1 MDETSPIELC
11 FICDDGYVMPTAV
24 AIQSLKENGTG
35 GRRCRVHIVAADLS
49 EESEAVLRGMSD
61 GDVSVTVVRA
71 SAQELASLHVPQEG
85 GMCVATPAALLKFS
99 LGELLPDLDKVLYLD
114 GDILIRGDLAEFLD
128 VDLGDNLLAA
138 APDTGV
144 LSFPRPIHSEVAA
157 YFNSGVMLLNLAKMR
172 AEGYAEKLAA
182 AKKDDTDHAL
192 MDQDVFNRVCDGRIA
207 LLPPRC
213 NCLMANL
220 ARAFGH
226 GLFAMADFNRRFG
239 TDYRNLSAF
248 GEDAILV
255 HFSSKDKPWL
265 SPDVPFSGEWMQAFE
280 RSPFAWRPREIKTI
294 GLVYHGLGKGG
305 IERSASFQ
313 LPMFRRMGLRVVA
326 FTDTDTSAEDY
337 ANGGDFDR
345 VSLSAF
351 AGDPVAHARALHREI
366 RRRKVELLIHHDAY
380 VPARLRHDVRA
391 ARTAGAAVAVFW
403 NNVFSH
409 FLIRLGRQLET
420 KALFDACREVTAML
434 TLTKTDEA
442 FFRMLGHPSFAMPFS
457 DPDLLAG
464 FTRREWPHRIIWLGR
479 LVEQKQPIHAFRIF
493 EKVRER
499 VPDSELVV
507 LGDGDADTERELAE
521 WLKSRPAVASSIRME
536 GFRKDVRPFLEAC
549 GVGLVTSRF
558 EGYCHSIVEMKM
570 AAMPVV
576 SYSMPYLDTLKP
588 DSGAICV
595 PQGEVG
601 AAADAIVR
609 LFGDPDEWRRQGARA
624 RRSYEE
630 LASVDE
636 EGNYERLLEWLKSG
650 AGDEG
655 AAISPRYARFVVETF
670 VEHAHAALEI
680 MDRTARGETDRAV
693 REEWTRDRSYRLG
706 RFLTWPYRTAKRIW
720 HAMAKCRKFQE

>member
-1 MDETSPIELC
+1 MLSPIDIC

-49 EESEAVLRGMSD
+49 EECQAVLRGMSD
-61 GDVSVTVVRA
+61 GEVSVTVVRA
-71 SAQELASLHVPQEG
+71 SAQELASLHAPQEN

-99 LGELLPDLDKVLYLD
+99 LGELLPDLDKALYLD
-114 GDILIRGDLAEFLD
+114 GDVLVRKSLAPIFDLE
-128 VDLGDNLLAA
+128 LGENVLAA

-144 LSFPRPIHSEVAA
+144 MSFHRSIHDEVRR
-157 YFNSGVMLLNLAKMR
+157 YFNSGVMLLDLKKMR
-172 AEGYAEKLAA
+172 AGGYAAKLTA
-182 AKKDDTDHAL
+182 AKRSDNERAL
-192 MDQDVFNRVCDGRIA
+192 MDQDVFNRVFDGRVQS
-207 LLPPRC
+207 LPVRW
-213 NCLMANL
+213 NCLIVNL
-220 ARAFGH
+220 VRAFGH
-226 GLFAMADFNRRFG
+226 GLFSMQAFNGAFG
-239 TDYRNLSAF
+239 TGYANLSEF
-248 GEDAILV
+248 GQDAAII

-265 SPDVPFSGEWMQAFE
+265 SPDVPFSKEWMEAFE
-280 RSPFAWRPREIKTI
+280 RSPFAWRPHEVKTI

-326 FTDTDTSAEDY
+326 FVDTEISDDEY
-337 ANGGDFDR
+337 ANGGDFER
-345 VSLSAF
+345 VSLTAF
-351 AGDPVAHARALHREI
+351 FGKPVEHARALHHEI
-366 RRRKVELLIHHDAY
+366 SRRKIDLLVHHDAY
-380 VPARLRHDVRA
+380 VPEWLRMDVRA

-409 FLIRLGRQLET
+409 FLIRPGRQLET

-464 FTRREWPHRIIWLGR
+464 FTRREWPHRIVWLGR

-499 VPDSELVV
+499 VPDAELVV
-507 LGDGDADTERELAE
+507 LGDGDVETESALTE
-521 WLKSRPAVASSIRME
+521 WLKAHPDIAPSIRME
-536 GFRKDVRPFLEAC
+536 GFRKDVRPYLEEA

-570 AAMPVV
+570 ASMPVV
-576 SYSMPYLDTLKP
+576 AYSMPYLDTLRP
-588 DSGAICV
+588 GSGAICV
-595 PQGEVG
+595 AQGDVA
-601 AAADAIVR
+601 AAADAIIR
-609 LFGDPDEWRRQGARA
+609 LFCDPGELGRQGSCA

-630 LASVDE
+630 LSSVDE
-636 EGNYERLLEWLKSG
+636 EGNYHRFLGWLADGKH
-650 AGDEG
+650 DECL
-655 AAISPRYARFVVETF
+655 AVDPQWARSVAETF

-680 MDRTARGETDRAV
+680 MDRSVRHETECAIRS
-693 REEWTRDRSYRLG
+693 EWSRDRSYRLG
-706 RFLTWPYRTAKRIW
+706 RILTWPYRAAKRMWQKIY
-720 HAMAKCRKFQE
+720 CG

>member
-1 MDETSPIELC
+1 MAETSPIELC

-114 GDILIRGDLAEFLD
+114 GDILIRGDLAEFFD

-157 YFNSGVMLLNLAKMR
+157 YFNSGVMLLNLKKMR
-172 AEGYAEKLAA
+172 AEDYAARLVA
-182 AKKDDTDHAL
+182 AKRGDSERAL
-192 MDQDVFNRVCDGRIA
+192 MDQDVFNRVCDGKA
-207 LLPPRC
+207 LPLPPRA
-213 NCLMANL
+213 NCLLVNL

-239 TDYRNLSAF
+239 TDYRDLSAF
-248 GEDAILV
+248 GKDAILV

-265 SPDVPFSGEWMQAFE
+265 SPDVPFAGEWMRVFE
-280 RSPFAWRPREIKTI
+280 RTPFAWHPRSIKTI

-366 RRRKVELLIHHDAY
+366 RRRKVDLLIHHDAY

-409 FLIRLGRQLET
+409 FLIRPGRQLET

-655 AAISPRYARFVVETF
+655 VAISPRHARSVAETF

>member
-1 MDETSPIELC
+1 MGEPSSTEIC

-24 AIQSLKENGTG
+24 AIRSLKENGAG
-35 GRRCRVHIVAADLS
+35 GRRCRVHVVAADLS

-61 GDVSVTVVRA
+61 EEVSVAVIRA
-71 SAQELASLHVPQEG
+71 SAHELAQLHAPQEG

-99 LGELLPDLDKVLYLD
+99 LGKLLPDLDKVLYLD
-114 GDILIRGDLAEFLD
+114 GDILVRKSLAPIFDLE
-128 VDLGDNLLAA
+128 LGDNILAA

-172 AEGYAEKLAA
+172 ADGYAEKLVS
-182 AKKDDTDHAL
+182 AKKNDPDHAL
-192 MDQDVFNRVCDGRIA
+192 MDQDVFNRVCDGRVA
-207 LLPPRC
+207 LLQPRC

-239 TDYRNLSAF
+239 TDYRDLSTF
-248 GEDAILV
+248 GQDAAIV

-313 LPMFRRMGLRVVA
+313 LPMFRRLGLAVVA
-326 FTDTDTSAEDY
+326 FTDTDMSAEDY

-351 AGDPVAHARALHREI
+351 VGDPVAHARALHREI
-366 RRRKVELLIHHDAY
+366 RRRKVDLLIHHDAY

-391 ARTAGAAVAVFW
+391 ARSAGAAVAVFW

-409 FLIRLGRQLET
+409 FLIRPGRQLEA

-457 DPDLLAG
+457 DPDLLPG
-464 FTRREWPHRIIWLGR
+464 FVRCEWPRRILWLGR

-499 VPDSELVV
+499 FPDAELVV
-507 LGDGDADTERELAE
+507 LGDGDANTERELAE
-521 WLKSRPAVASSIRME
+521 WLKSRPAVAKSIRME
-536 GFRKDVRPFLEAC
+536 GFKKDVRSALEGC

-609 LFGDPDEWRRQGARA
+609 LFGDVAEWRRQGMLA

-636 EGNYERLLEWLKSG
+636 EGNYGKLFEWLKSG
-650 AGDEG
+650 VGDEG
-655 AAISPRYARFVVETF
+655 GAISSRHARSVAETF

-680 MDRTARGETDRAV
+680 MDRKVRDETDRTV
-693 REEWTRDRSYRLG
+693 RDEWAHDRSYRLG
-706 RFLTWPYRTAKRIW
+706 RILTWPYRYVKRVFRI
-720 HAMAKCRKFQE
+720 